1 MEPNYESL
9 DPEEGTNKVL
19 AILSVIVG
27 AVSLVAG
34 LIPICGAA
42 FSIAGIILGVLGR
55 KSDNRRIANIGLG
68 LSAFA
73 LTLAI
78 VYGAMLVIRRST
90 SG

>member
-1 MEPNYESL
+1 MEPNYDAL

-19 AILSVIVG
+19 AVLSVIVG
-27 AVSLVAG
+27 AFSVLAG

-55 KSDNRRIANIGLG
+55 RSDNRRVANVGLG
-68 LSAFA
+68 LSVFA
-73 LTLAI
+73 LILAI
-78 VYGAMLVIRRST
+78 VYGVMLVIRRST